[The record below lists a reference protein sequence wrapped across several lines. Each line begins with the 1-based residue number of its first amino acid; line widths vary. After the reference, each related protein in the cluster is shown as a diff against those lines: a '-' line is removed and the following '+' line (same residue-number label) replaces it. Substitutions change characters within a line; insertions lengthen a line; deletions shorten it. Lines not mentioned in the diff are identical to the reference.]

1 MCKPEIFRLWL
12 NDLDRIR
19 TPDAYGVTW
28 LVIKCFII
36 ICFLIYFFN
45 LLKNNCT
52 VLYIYVY
59 SQYIFYV
66 IFTKQAFSGI

>member
-12 NDLDRIR
+12 NDLDRTR

-36 ICFLIYFFN
+36 ICFLIYFF
-45 LLKNNCT
+45 
-52 VLYIYVY
+52 
-59 SQYIFYV
+59 
-66 IFTKQAFSGI
+66 